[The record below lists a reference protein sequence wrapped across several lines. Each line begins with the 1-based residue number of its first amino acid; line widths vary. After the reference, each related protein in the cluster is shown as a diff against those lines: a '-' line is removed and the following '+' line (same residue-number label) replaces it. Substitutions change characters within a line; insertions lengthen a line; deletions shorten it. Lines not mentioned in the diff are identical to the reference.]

1 MVCNNCGAPPTS
13 AQATWCTKC
22 GQPLSDEKSTR
33 RPGLGVSATPPTA
46 VSAPNT
52 PREFGEGAARIAL
65 RKAGRIASPLAS
77 YLRHLLAEAG
87 QHLGRMGLDMLDAGR
102 LLLLLRARRSTPERA
117 GQIEGAIA
125 QLRKERANRWSAWR
139 AIPVRRQIEI
149 RGASLLLGLIVLL
162 AAHSYFTASGASSS
176 PGSIEQLMGQAR
188 AEARKWHPDAVL
200 VQIEL
205 SDFGFAMGPSG
216 IPDVTKA
223 GPPGVVQFHFLSFSA
238 HDAMRVV
245 AQPKLTPD
253 QLKFLASR
261 GSGLLRVEHLS
272 TPFSPYTLPIPE
284 SFVDPR
290 QAIAQAQKDIG
301 PECGGAKYPG
311 CALVSDAEL
320 HVFWSGQGESGI
332 PVWRISFGQNPRT
345 LQTVTREVSATSG
358 ELVAL
363 IDKQRGS
370 IFSEPGQRL
379 EDSVLQGV
387 GNDFDSVWRAV
398 NLAMAKHDVLY
409 KPYAVSL
416 IAYLRD
422 NRGPGSTVYVSEA
435 EFQYAR
441 ITPSFYW
448 DDRMV
453 HVKWAGSTAV
463 VDISPA
469 IRRSAPGEPVPRT
482 MEAGNLPAENATLR
496 KILNAFPEGY
506 AEQYTTWERGCEN
519 EMTVSPFIKQWEC
532 GVLVPITHRTDQVYI
547 WMTRQGNPYWESA
560 AAPLQSEHTLIST
573 NAPPNA
579 WVWWTRLK
587 RPDQWQ
593 YVIVNAASGLPTT
606 TAGVCTVP
614 PDTAGS
620 RPAAVEACG

>member
-1 MVCNNCGAPPTS
+1 MASNMVCTNCGAPPAS
-13 AQATWCTKC
+13 PKAAWCSKC
-22 GQPLSDEKSTR
+22 GRPLSDEKATQ
-33 RPGLGVSATPPTA
+33 RPGLRIFATPA
-46 VSAPNT
+46 ADVSAPNA
-52 PREFGEGAARIAL
+52 PREFGEGDERIAL
-65 RKAGRIASPLAS
+65 RKAGRIALPIAS
-77 YLRHLLAEAG
+77 YLRDLLVEAG
-87 QHLGRMGLDMLDAGR
+87 HHLGRMGLDVLDAGQ
-102 LLLLLRARRSTPERA
+102 LLLLLKARRSTPERA
-117 GQIEGAIA
+117 GQIDVAIA
-125 QLRKERANRWSAWR
+125 RLRKERANRWSAWR

-149 RGASLLLGLIVLL
+149 RGASVLLGLIVLL
-162 AAHSYFTASGASSS
+162 AAHSYFTASGGSSS
-176 PGSIEQLMGQAR
+176 PGSIEQLTGQAR
-188 AEARKWHPDAVL
+188 AEARKWHSDAVL

-216 IPDVTKA
+216 IPDVAKA
-223 GPPGVVQFHFLSFSA
+223 GPPSMVQFHFLSFSA
-238 HDAMRVV
+238 HDAMRIV
-245 AQPKLTPD
+245 AQPNLTPD
-253 QLKFLASR
+253 QLKFLASQ

-272 TPFSPYTLPIPE
+272 TPYSPYTLPIAG

-290 QAIAQAQKDIG
+290 RAIAPAQKDIG
-301 PECGGAKYPG
+301 SECAGTNSG
-311 CALVSDAEL
+311 CSLVSNAEL

-332 PVWRISFGQNPRT
+332 PVWTISFGQNPRT

-422 NRGPGSTVYVSEA
+422 NRGSGSTVYLSEA

-469 IRRSAPGEPVPRT
+469 IRRAAPGEPVPRT
-482 MEAGNLPAENATLR
+482 MEAGNLPVENATLR

-506 AEQYTTWERGCEN
+506 AER
-519 EMTVSPFIKQWEC
+519 
-532 GVLVPITHRTDQVYI
+532 
-547 WMTRQGNPYWESA
+547 
-560 AAPLQSEHTLIST
+560 
-573 NAPPNA
+573 
-579 WVWWTRLK
+579 
-587 RPDQWQ
+587 
-593 YVIVNAASGLPTT
+593 
-606 TAGVCTVP
+606 
-614 PDTAGS
+614 
-620 RPAAVEACG
+620 